1 MSNKKILYLVADDRY
16 FCSHRL
22 PLALKVQQQ
31 GYQVSVATPAKGD
44 HLEIQKAGLDFRP
57 IAFDR
62 GGLNPWCELK
72 TLVQIFKLYRQLRP
86 DIVHLVALK
95 PVLYGTLVA
104 LLTGIPR
111 IIAAVAGLG
120 AIFSQKHWLQK
131 PVKLILR
138 GLLRWPRVGVIVQN
152 PEDAQVIQSLDS
164 RIQVHLILGAG
175 VDTSVFYPISEP
187 TEPVTVVH
195 VSRLLWTKGVGEF
208 VEAARL
214 LKANGHHLHFQLV
227 GEPDL
232 QNPDAIP
239 LTVLKGWHKEGIV
252 EWLGYQKDI
261 PKLYQQ
267 SHIAV
272 MASYYR
278 EGIPKSLIE
287 AAACGKPI
295 ITCDM
300 PGCRII
306 VKDGV
311 NGYLIP
317 PKNAKALAE
326 KILDLALNSDHRL
339 AFGKASR
346 AFVMQHFNQDL
357 VCLQTLELY
366 QAYS

>member
-22 PLALKVQQQ
+22 PLALKAQQQ

-44 HLEIQKAGLDFRP
+44 HLEIQKAGLEFYP
-57 IAFDR
+57 ISFDR

-72 TLVQIFKLYRQLRP
+72 TLVQIFKLYHQLRP

-104 LLTGIPR
+104 LFAGVPR

-131 PVKLILR
+131 PVKLTLR
-138 GLLRWPRVGVIVQN
+138 WLLRWPRVRVIVQN
-152 PEDAQVIQSLDS
+152 PEDAEVIQSLDP
-164 RIQVHLILGAG
+164 RVQVHLILGAG
-175 VDTSVFYPISEP
+175 VDTSVFFPVSEP
-187 TEPVTVVH
+187 AEPVTVVH

-208 VEAARL
+208 VAAARL
-214 LKANGHHLHFQLV
+214 LKEQGHTLRFRLV

-232 QNPDAIP
+232 ENPDAIP
-239 LTVLKGWHKEGIV
+239 VSVLQRWHKEGIV

-311 NGYLIP
+311 NGYLVP
-317 PKNAKALAE
+317 PKDSEALAA
-326 KILDLALNSDHRL
+326 KILDLALNSDRRL

-346 AFVMQHFNQDL
+346 DFVMQHFNQDL
-357 VCLQTLELY
+357 VCQQTLELY
-366 QAYS
+366 PAHS

>member
-1 MSNKKILYLVADDRY
+1 MKKKILYLVADDRY

-22 PLALKVQQQ
+22 PLALKAQQE

-44 HLEIQKAGLDFRP
+44 HVEIQKAGLDFYP
-57 IAFDR
+57 ISFDR
-62 GGLNPWCELK
+62 GGLKPWREIK
-72 TLVQIFKLYRQLRP
+72 TLWQIFKLYRQLRP

-95 PVLYGTLVA
+95 PVLYGTLIG
-104 LLTGIPR
+104 LLTGVPTIV
-111 IIAAVAGLG
+111 AAVAGLG

-131 PVKLILR
+131 PVKFILR
-138 GLLRWPRVGVIVQN
+138 WLLRWPRVQVIVQN
-152 PEDAQVIQSLDS
+152 PEDAQVIQNLDS

-175 VDTSVFYPISEP
+175 VDTSVFHPVP
-187 TEPVTVVH
+187 DPAEPVTVIH

-208 VEAARL
+208 VAAVRL
-214 LKANGHHLHFQLV
+214 LRAKGRGLHFRLV

-232 QNPDAIP
+232 ENADAIP
-239 LTVLKGWHKEGIV
+239 LSVLQAWHKEGII
-252 EWLGYQKDI
+252 EWLGYQKDV

-287 AAACGKPI
+287 AASCGKPI

-306 VKDGV
+306 VRNGV

-317 PKNAKALAE
+317 PKNAEALAE
-326 KILDLALNSDHRL
+326 KILDLVLNPDRRL
-339 AFGKASR
+339 AFGQASR
-346 AFVMQHFNQDL
+346 EFVMERFSEDL
-357 VCLQTLELY
+357 ICQQTLRLY
-366 QAYS
+366 AL